1 MRAESS
7 GRAGMG
13 DKSPV
18 LLLVLVEATRLRWFV
33 AALGL
38 DGAALPLLRSEVGDL
53 DKYLGLAF
61 EEQVSFLRHRFCGV
75 LQRGCDR
82 LWARQMKA
90 CQFVFVFEA
99 SLPEAANNLTQA
111 VADHFVEWMLN
122 PPVVVFTCVDGFAPN
137 ETPTL
142 GRIAGEIE
150 PRLGE
155 ILRNR
160 LGALLAVREEE
171 NLWEL
176 SPKKR
181 T

>member
-1 MRAESS
+1 ME
-7 GRAGMG
+7 G
-13 DKSPV
+13 KTPV
-18 LLLVLVEATRLRWFV
+18 LLLVLVETTQLRWFV

-53 DKYLGLAF
+53 DKYLGLPF

-99 SLPEAANNLTQA
+99 SLPEAADNLTQT

-122 PPVVVFTCVDGFAPN
+122 PPVVVFTSADGFTAN
-137 ETPTL
+137 GTPVL
-142 GRIAGEIE
+142 DRIAGEIE

-155 ILRNR
+155 ILGDR
-160 LGALLAVREEE
+160 LGALLAVREDA
-171 NLWEL
+171 NQWEL